1 MFRRSLISTTGLMT
15 AGAVLAACG
24 ANTPSAPGTLP
35 AQILADVQGALTQL
49 QAVLPGL
56 TMSKPPVI
64 SQVEQTSL
72 TGDVSQG
79 LSFLATIGPSTP
91 AQTGVTVLA
100 RVEGY
105 LNAVLAALVMV
116 PIPSPYNL
124 IVVAANVVAA
134 SLEAYINGLIPPAPT
149 PAPAPAATRAA
160 SVAHGMTLDQA
171 REVLHIKS
179 GA

>member
-1 MFRRSLISTTGLMT
+1 MLRRSLLTTTGLMT
-15 AGAVLAACG
+15 AGAVLTACG
-24 ANTPSAPGTLP
+24 ANTPSSPGTLP
-35 AQILADVQGALTQL
+35 AQILTDTQGALTQL
-49 QAVLPGL
+49 QAVLPAL

-72 TGDVSQG
+72 AGDVGQA
-79 LSFLATIGPSTP
+79 LTFLATIGPSTP

-134 SLEAYINGLIPPAPT
+134 SLEAYINGLIPAPVT
-149 PAPAPAATRAA
+149 PAPAPAAARAA
-160 SVAHGMTLDQA
+160 SVAPGMTLDQA
-171 REVLHIKS
+171 REILHVKT